1 MANIRDS
8 DDWQEKYEHL
18 KKNFDELDRY
28 NDVLYRVYVA
38 GCKLRGAKD
47 LLSDHLIDDF
57 FATLEEVKSFENKL
71 KK

>member
-18 KKNFDELDRY
+18 KKNFDALDRY
-28 NDVLYRVYVA
+28 NDALYRVYVA
-38 GCKLRGAKD
+38 GCKLRSAKGAF
-47 LLSDHLIDDF
+47 SDDLIDGF
-57 FATLEEVKSFENKL
+57 FATIEEVKSFEDSL